1 MSNNIT
7 CQKSKLN
14 KQKEVITAKEWPAF
28 TKKFYNLQVES
39 QSGFKSLI
47 KYLEEEKDKQRK
59 NNEPI
64 GESWDCFKLKSA
76 INDYNKENY
85 ISAYQTF
92 RCFTTK
98 DHENSISKETIQ
110 VYSIVMYYIALCNL
124 NGNGT
129 VKNEH
134 YAFTVTKFLEE
145 HNKSSDALKVYKLLY
160 SEANDAKIK
169 EKALYKL
176 TC

>member
-1 MSNNIT
+1 MVISNNYNLSEIKT
-7 CQKSKLN
+7 
-14 KQKEVITAKEWPAF
+14 KQTEKVITAKEWPAF

-39 QSGFKSLI
+39 QSALK
-47 KYLEEEKDKQRK
+47 EEKEKQRK

-92 RCFTTK
+92 RCFTSI
-98 DHENSISKETIQ
+98 DHENFISKETIQ
-110 VYSIVMYYIALCNL
+110 VYSIAMYYIALCKL

-134 YAFTVTKFLEE
+134 YAFTVAKFLEE
-145 HNKSSDALKVYKLLY
+145 HNKSSDALK
-160 SEANDAKIK
+160 
-169 EKALYKL
+169 
-176 TC
+176 